1 VTLDDLLADC
11 PDAREVSPAEVSAA
25 SSGRVLVVLDDDPT
39 GTQSV
44 YDLPVLLTWTPQ
56 HLQWALRQAP
66 AVYVMTNSRSLPP
79 DQAARRNREIARA
92 SFAAAEQVGV
102 RIGFVSRSDSTLRG
116 HFPLETDVLA
126 EEVTGHGGTVHGV
139 VIVPAFPEAGRITVD
154 GVHYAGGPTT
164 GYTPVADTEFA
175 RDATFGYRTSELR
188 GWVAQRSGGRYRAE
202 QVELIDLRQLRTD
215 PAATLAH
222 LLALEGAHPV
232 VCDAAQENDLRLLAL
247 ALHGA
252 ERAGRSLLYRVGPPF
267 VRAMTGCP
275 ARAPIGPEQ
284 LAAIRRGADP
294 REGSPGGLIVVGSHV
309 EVSTRQLRVLTD
321 TRHPVLLEVD
331 VATVLGQSQ
340 PTGSRY
346 LRGLADRAL
355 AGLAE
360 GDVVVSTT
368 RSPVTGAD
376 PQASLAIARRVSA
389 ALVEVVRGVM
399 SATRPRFVL
408 AKGGITSSDVAA
420 VGLGIERAVVRG
432 TLLPGIISVWE
443 PIDGPAVG
451 VPYVVFPGNV
461 GDAGALAEVVE
472 VLSTRQEDSP

>member
-1 VTLDDLLADC
+1 
-11 PDAREVSPAEVSAA
+11 
-25 SSGRVLVVLDDDPT
+25 
-39 GTQSV
+39 
-44 YDLPVLLTWTPQ
+44 
-56 HLQWALRQAP
+56 
-66 AVYVMTNSRSLPP
+66 
-79 DQAARRNREIARA
+79 
-92 SFAAAEQVGV
+92 
-102 RIGFVSRSDSTLRG
+102 
-116 HFPLETDVLA
+116 
-126 EEVTGHGGTVHGV
+126 
-139 VIVPAFPEAGRITVD
+139 
-154 GVHYAGGPTT
+154 
-164 GYTPVADTEFA
+164 
-175 RDATFGYRTSELR
+175 
-188 GWVAQRSGGRYRAE
+188 
-202 QVELIDLRQLRTD
+202 
-215 PAATLAH
+215 
-222 LLALEGAHPV
+222 
-232 VCDAAQENDLRLLAL
+232 
-247 ALHGA
+247 
-252 ERAGRSLLYRVGPPF
+252 
-267 VRAMTGCP
+267 
-275 ARAPIGPEQ
+275 
-284 LAAIRRGADP
+284 
-294 REGSPGGLIVVGSHV
+294 
-309 EVSTRQLRVLTD
+309 LTD